1 MDIGVDIGL
10 VYHIDDAH
18 QFWAELEDTL
28 RIPETATLSQI
39 DGRLRLYVS
48 LCATYH
54 QQYLQTQLQLEHA
67 CTLLL
72 DSELF
77 AFHSERMSH
86 LVIDDAVSNSNPH
99 AQLILHKTL
108 LLYGR
113 AHSAFLRSQS
123 KWAPL
128 LPILMDH
135 VAVDVDF
142 DAFAELKGVNAQAV
156 PIEARLMTLAVGIL
170 YEVCRVQKFDITG
183 LRIFNDR
190 FIETLF
196 DLVEETRNLADETL
210 NYTTIKLILALNEQ
224 FMVAALPDKDRDAHG
239 QQQSAKAL
247 SASRNRVLQILVAR
261 GASSKTFAENIIF
274 MLNRAGASEEDVCM
288 QLLVLK
294 ILYLLFTTSSTH
306 EYFYTNDL
314 CVLVDVFLRELAD
327 LPDESEALRH
337 TYLRV
342 LSPLLTNTQLRAVP
356 YKRPQIVRTLHALV
370 DHGHIRDVSPTT
382 RRLVQRCLAAE
393 WAKPVVAQLHAQ
405 GRRGSGDSAASE
417 PHSPTSPSS
426 MSSFASVMPLPTP
439 TLAPATKSM
448 LGPPTTTLKRDKS
461 LRSSASA
468 SDLKAS
474 AAAAKPHLRVATPP
488 HNGSMVS
495 LAVAQPPTP
504 TTLAGKGVPRA
515 GLLGVRHPQR
525 GVSLGEVADSLRE
538 TLPAADTASLAST
551 SSSGSPTPPLS
562 EPERANSL
570 DAPPPV
576 RQRTTSS
583 PYRRAPPPPPGAHR
597 RKAPPPPTP
606 TTATAAANGHTI
618 TPIARSRPAVVL

>member
-1 MDIGVDIGL
+1 MDIGFDIGL

-67 CTLLL
+67 CNMLL

-86 LVIDDAVSNSNPH
+86 LVIDEAVSNSNPH

-113 AHSAFLRSQS
+113 AHSAFLRSQP

-128 LPILMDH
+128 IPLLMDH
-135 VAVDVDF
+135 VAVDIDF
-142 DAFAELKGVNAQAV
+142 DAFADLKGANAQAV

-183 LRIFNDR
+183 LRIFDDR

-224 FMVAALPDKDRDAHG
+224 FMVAALPEKDKEHPH
-239 QQQSAKAL
+239 QSKSL

-274 MLNRAGASEEDVCM
+274 MLNRAGASEEDLCM

-356 YKRPQIVRTLHALV
+356 YKRGQIVRTLQALV

-382 RRLVQRCLAAE
+382 RRLVQRCLGAE
-393 WAKPVVAQLHAQ
+393 WAKTVMLQE
-405 GRRGSGDSAASE
+405 RRGSGASLGSE

-426 MSSFASVMPLPTP
+426 MSSFASAVPLPP
-439 TLAPATKSM
+439 PATKSM
-448 LGPPTTTLKRDKS
+448 LGPPTALKRDKS

-474 AAAAKPHLRVATPP
+474 AAASKPHLRVATPP

-495 LAVAQPPTP
+495 LAVAQPPQPSP
-504 TTLAGKGVPRA
+504 TTVGGKGVPRA

-525 GVSLGEVADSLRE
+525 GVSLGEVADSLHA
-538 TLPAADTASLAST
+538 TKLDDAASFASSD
-551 SSSGSPTPPLS
+551 SGSPTPPLP

-570 DAPPPV
+570 DAPPAV
-576 RQRTTSS
+576 RARTTSS
-583 PYRRAPPPPPGAHR
+583 PYRKAPPPPPGAHR
-597 RKAPPPPTP
+597 RKAPPPPT
-606 TTATAAANGHTI
+606 TATANGHTI